1 MRRRHKVGSPLLI
14 GAAVVILLCILSAVY
29 SGISGNS
36 SPITRA
42 AGAVVRPF
50 QRFGTG
56 VGHFF
61 SKGLDYFTE
70 FDALKAENEQLK
82 QQISDNAQLVR
93 DAQIALEENNQ
104 LRSQLGQPENTR
116 TTTTVSAEVIAR
128 SPGDWADT
136 LTLDKGSSSGVN
148 KDDLVTTVDGM
159 LGFVSEVTDNT
170 CEVTS
175 ITDPKMQCGALV
187 TRTRETAIAEGDYNL
202 MTRGALRLSYLR
214 EDSKVVVGDTVET
227 SGRGG
232 VFPKGILIGTV
243 ESVQPEESGL
253 SYYAVIKPFVS
264 VDSVSSVSIITE
276 YTDTAEEAMQREHI
290 SIPKLIA
297 YVLFSVII
305 FALQTGTFGGMRI
318 FGSAVDLLPALVTAA
333 ALLGGPAEAAVVGLT
348 VGICYDLS
356 FTGVDGL
363 YPLFFLLFGYAA
375 GKLCQR
381 LLTRNYISML
391 ILTAFEC
398 VLLGLLRY
406 LFSLMHAGASF
417 LIVLRQLAVG
427 TVLTC
432 LFCFIVYLPLRRL
445 SGKSRK
451 RSR

>member
-29 SGISGNS
+29 SGI
-36 SPITRA
+36 TRA

-50 QRFGTG
+50 QQFGTG

-159 LGFVSEVTDNT
+159 LGFVSEVTD
-170 CEVTS
+170 V
-175 ITDPKMQCGALV
+175 DMQCGALI

-276 YTDTAEEAMQREHI
+276 YTDTAE
-290 SIPKLIA
+290 
-297 YVLFSVII
+297 
-305 FALQTGTFGGMRI
+305 
-318 FGSAVDLLPALVTAA
+318 
-333 ALLGGPAEAAVVGLT
+333 
-348 VGICYDLS
+348 
-356 FTGVDGL
+356 
-363 YPLFFLLFGYAA
+363 
-375 GKLCQR
+375 
-381 LLTRNYISML
+381 
-391 ILTAFEC
+391 
-398 VLLGLLRY
+398 
-406 LFSLMHAGASF
+406 
-417 LIVLRQLAVG
+417 
-427 TVLTC
+427 
-432 LFCFIVYLPLRRL
+432 
-445 SGKSRK
+445 
-451 RSR
+451 